1 VVVESL
7 RVTECSWP
15 SQPDRDARRESQP
28 LSPFFPRLVE
38 KERIGMRRPWCVTS
52 PVNTSSL
59 AFHRSLGFHLGG
71 RTDDSLQVSIYQD
84 YDGPGE
90 DRVLLTKEL

>member
-1 VVVESL
+1 MARSAGRR
-7 RVTECSWP
+7 RV
-15 SQPDRDARRESQP
+15 R
-28 LSPFFPRLVE
+28 
-38 KERIGMRRPWCVTS
+38 CVTS